1 MSDSHHDDY
10 WMYDEAPLP
19 VAHTVAAAEAI
30 REATYR
36 MQRMQQAR
44 DIPEQLDVHNLA
56 AVGAALE
63 DITRGLAQFAGQVAG
78 ALPDSVDQHLTASQ
92 EIRDG
97 LVAFRISVLDA
108 SIAARLLG
116 SSAASVS
123 NSTVPRQRR
132 KRTGRVTGSAADPD
146 QAFLHH
152 AGDQPAIPAEEPSGS
167 QPPPSRRR
175 R

>member
-10 WMYDEAPLP
+10 SICDETLLP
-19 VAHTVAAAEAI
+19 VAHTIAAAEAI
-30 REATYR
+30 REAAYR
-36 MQRMQQAR
+36 MQLAR
-44 DIPEQLDVHNLA
+44 DVSEQLDVHNLA

-63 DITRGLAQFAGQVAG
+63 DITRGLEQFAGQVAG

-108 SIAARLLG
+108 SIAARSLG
-116 SSAASVS
+116 SSATSVS
-123 NSTVPRQRR
+123 NNAVPHQRR
-132 KRTGRVTGSAADPD
+132 TSTGPVTGSAADPD

-152 AGDQPAIPAEEPSGS
+152 AGDQPAIPTEEPSGS
-167 QPPPSRRR
+167 
-175 R
+175 